1 MRALQLLSLPSFT
14 LAVSLMD
21 FQPGYPQK
29 KMSSACQRVYTQQLA
44 QCSASDWTQQDACS
58 KECVNYLNELT
69 DDVISACSNQG
80 IEGQNIIVAYLN
92 RDGATSLCGNGKE
105 VLNAGGSGSNTNA
118 QSTSTQPQTTGQTS
132 ALSTSKPTLKAAT
145 TRPDTTTDTMSTSTT
160 STRAANSGITESGT
174 TNSVESSTI
183 SSVSS
188 TVTQATSIASNSV
201 MTAAPISSSSS
212 SPSSSLGLNF
222 DTSAPPSPASF
233 GPAPTAS
240 TSSSSSASGQY
251 ENDNSGGGSPFDT
264 QGNVGN
270 AANGIYIPASVAV
283 ILVPFAVGWL

>member
-1 MRALQLLSLPSFT
+1 MRALQLLSLPSFA

-44 QCSASDWTQQDACS
+44 QCSASDWTQENACS
-58 KECVNYLNELT
+58 KGCINYLNELT

-105 VLNAGGSGSNTNA
+105 ILNAGGSGPAATDA
-118 QSTSTQPQTTGQTS
+118 HSTTTQPQTTEQTS
-132 ALSTSKPTLKAAT
+132 AMSTSETTLKAT
-145 TRPDTTTDTMSTSTT
+145 TRADTSTDIKPTSTSNTE
-160 STRAANSGITESGT
+160 AANTARPVSST
-174 TNSVESSTI
+174 TNSVESSTT
-183 SSVSS
+183 SSVASS
-188 TVTQATSIASNSV
+188 VTQATSIASNSV
-201 MTAAPISSSSS
+201 MTAAPIASSSS

-222 DTSAPPSPASF
+222 DTSAPPSHASF

-240 TSSSSSASGQY
+240 TSSSSSASSQY
-251 ENDNSGGGSPFDT
+251 DNDNSGGGSPFDT

-270 AANGIYIPASVAV
+270 AANGIHIPASFAV
-283 ILVPFAVGWL
+283 FLVPFAVGWL

>member
-1 MRALQLLSLPSFT
+1 MRAIQLLSLPSFA

-29 KMSSACQRVYTQQLA
+29 KMSSACQHVYTQQLA
-44 QCSASDWTQQDACS
+44 QCSASDWTQQNACS
-58 KECVNYLNELT
+58 KECINYLNELT

-92 RDGATSLCGNGKE
+92 RDGATSLCGNGEE
-105 VLNAGGSGSNTNA
+105 VLNAGGSGPATDA
-118 QSTSTQPQTTGQTS
+118 QSTSTRPQTTEQTS
-132 ALSTSKPTLKAAT
+132 AVSTSETILKAT
-145 TRPDTTTDTMSTSTT
+145 TRADTTTDTMGTSTS
-160 STRAANSGITESGT
+160 STRAANPGST
-174 TNSVESSTI
+174 ESSTTKSVKSSTI
-183 SSVSS
+183 ISVSS
-188 TVTQATSIASNSV
+188 SVTQATSIASNSV

-222 DTSAPPSPASF
+222 DTSAPPSHASF

-264 QGNVGN
+264 QGNMGN
-270 AANGIYIPASVAV
+270 AANGIRIPASVAV
-283 ILVPFAVGWL
+283 FLVALAVGWL

>member
-29 KMSSACQRVYTQQLA
+29 KMSSACQHVYTQQLA

-58 KECVNYLNELT
+58 KECINYLNELT

-105 VLNAGGSGSNTNA
+105 VLNVGGSGSNTNA
-118 QSTSTQPQTTGQTS
+118 QSTSAQPQTTGQTS
-132 ALSTSKPTLKAAT
+132 AMSTSETTLKAT
-145 TRPDTTTDTMSTSTT
+145 TRPDTTTDTMPTSIT
-160 STRAANSGITESGT
+160 STRAINSGSTESGT

-183 SSVSS
+183 SSVGSS
-188 TVTQATSIASNSV
+188 VTQATSIASNSV
-201 MTAAPISSSSS
+201 MTAAPIPSSSS

-222 DTSAPPSPASF
+222 DTSAPPSHASF

-270 AANGIYIPASVAV
+270 AANGIHIPASIAV
-283 ILVPFAVGWL
+283 FLVPFAVGWL

>member
-29 KMSSACQRVYTQQLA
+29 KMSPACQRVYTQQLA

-58 KECVNYLNELT
+58 KECINYLNELT

-118 QSTSTQPQTTGQTS
+118 QSTSKQPQTTGQTS
-132 ALSTSKPTLKAAT
+132 AMSTSETTLKAT
-145 TRPDTTTDTMSTSTT
+145 TRADTTTDTMPTSTS
-160 STRAANSGITESGT
+160 STRAANPGSTESST

-188 TVTQATSIASNSV
+188 SVTQATSIASNSV

-222 DTSAPPSPASF
+222 DTSAPPSHASF

-270 AANGIYIPASVAV
+270 AANGIHIPAPVAV
-283 ILVPFAVGWL
+283 FLVPFAVGWL

>member
-29 KMSSACQRVYTQQLA
+29 KMSSACQHVYTQQLA

-58 KECVNYLNELT
+58 KECINYLNELT

-105 VLNAGGSGSNTNA
+105 VLN
-118 QSTSTQPQTTGQTS
+118 PQTTGQTS
-132 ALSTSKPTLKAAT
+132 AMSTSETTLKAT
-145 TRPDTTTDTMSTSTT
+145 TRPDTTTDTMPTSIT
-160 STRAANSGITESGT
+160 STRAINSGSTESGT

-183 SSVSS
+183 SSVGSS
-188 TVTQATSIASNSV
+188 VTQATSIASNSV
-201 MTAAPISSSSS
+201 MTAAPIPSSSS

-222 DTSAPPSPASF
+222 DTSAPPSHASF

-270 AANGIYIPASVAV
+270 AANGIHIPASIAV
-283 ILVPFAVGWL
+283 FLVPFAVGWL